1 MKKKWIIIP
10 GVIIAAGVGLYFM
23 FKNSDR
29 LVRQQFEFVKVEKG
43 NITET
48 VTATGTLQPI
58 NIVSVGTQ
66 VSGIIEKVLVD
77 YNDEVTEGQILAELD
92 KLLLTETLNETRA
105 ALDLAESKLKVAEL
119 NFSRYQDLYKQN
131 LIAKA
136 EMEDA
141 EIALATAQSSLKSA
155 QASHNR
161 AKQNLG
167 YAQIVSPV
175 SGTVVS
181 KEVEEGQTVAASFQT
196 PTLFTITENLKQMQ
210 IEANV
215 SEADIGKIKPG
226 MGASFTVD
234 AYPTDTFSGTVK
246 QIRLKPT
253 ETQNVVMYT
262 VVIDVPNDDKR
273 LLPGMTAFVSIITS
287 SKNDVLRIPNTTVQ
301 FKPSA
306 LLRQNMK
313 GQRPTNL
320 TPTQVVV
327 YSFED
332 AQIVPHIVELGLL
345 DVDYAEVVDG
355 LSEGQEI
362 ISEFIEHKTSSLFGR
377 KR

>member
-1 MKKKWIIIP
+1 MKKRWIIIP
-10 GVIIAAGVGLYFM
+10 GVIIAVGVGLYFM
-23 FKNSDR
+23 FKSSDK
-29 LVRQQFEFVKVEKG
+29 LTRQQFEFVKAERG

-66 VSGIIEKVLVD
+66 VSGIIEKVMVD

-92 KLLLTETLNETRA
+92 KLLLTETLHETQA

-119 NFSRYQDLYKQN
+119 NFSRYQDLYKQD

-141 EIALATAQSSLKSA
+141 EIALATAQSALKSA
-155 QASHNR
+155 QAAYNK

-196 PTLFTITENLKQMQ
+196 PTLFTIAENLKLMQ

-226 MGASFTVD
+226 MEATFTVD
-234 AYPTDTFSGTVK
+234 AYPTDTFTGTVK

-287 SKNDVLRIPNTTVQ
+287 AKEDVLRIPNTTIQ

-306 LLRQNMK
+306 RLRQNMK

-320 TPTQVVV
+320 KPTEVVV
-327 YSFED
+327 YSFE
-332 AQIVPHIVELGLL
+332 AGQIVPHIVDLGLL
-345 DVDYAEVVDG
+345 DVDYAEVVEG
-355 LSEGQEI
+355 LLEGQEV
-362 ISEFIEHKTSSLFGR
+362 ISEFIENKTSSFFGR
-377 KR
+377 R

>member
-1 MKKKWIIIP
+1 MKKRWIIIP
-10 GVIIAAGVGLYFM
+10 GVIIAVGVGLYFM
-23 FKNSDR
+23 LRHSDK
-29 LVRQQFEFVKVEKG
+29 LTRQQFEFVKAERG

-66 VSGIIEKVLVD
+66 VSGIIEKVMVD

-92 KLLLTETLNETRA
+92 KLLLTETLHETQA

-119 NFSRYQDLYKQN
+119 NFSRYQDLYKQD

-141 EIALATAQSSLKSA
+141 EIALATAQSALKSA
-155 QASHNR
+155 QAAYNK

-196 PTLFTITENLKQMQ
+196 PTLFTIAENLKLMQ

-226 MGASFTVD
+226 MEATFTVD
-234 AYPTDTFSGTVK
+234 AYPTDTFTGTVK

-287 SKNDVLRIPNTTVQ
+287 AKEDVLRIPNTTIQ

-306 LLRQNMK
+306 RLRQNMK

-320 TPTQVVV
+320 KPTEVVV
-327 YSFED
+327 YSFE
-332 AQIVPHIVELGLL
+332 AGQIVPHIVDLGLL
-345 DVDYAEVVDG
+345 DVDYAEVVEG
-355 LSEGQEI
+355 LLEGQEV
-362 ISEFIEHKTSSLFGR
+362 ISEFIENKTSSFFGR
-377 KR
+377 R

>member
-1 MKKKWIIIP
+1 M
-10 GVIIAAGVGLYFM
+10 A
-23 FKNSDR
+23 
-29 LVRQQFEFVKVEKG
+29 
-43 NITET
+43 
-48 VTATGTLQPI
+48 
-58 NIVSVGTQ
+58 
-66 VSGIIEKVLVD
+66 
-77 YNDEVTEGQILAELD
+77 
-92 KLLLTETLNETRA
+92 
-105 ALDLAESKLKVAEL
+105 LAESKKKVAEL
-119 NFSRYQDLYKQN
+119 NYSRFKDLYAQK

-141 EIALATAQSSLKSA
+141 EIALATEQSALKSA
-155 QASHNR
+155 QAAYNK

-196 PTLFTITENLKQMQ
+196 PTLFTIAENLKLMQ

-215 SEADIGKIKPG
+215 SEADIGKVKPG
-226 MGASFTVD
+226 MEATFTVD
-234 AYPTDTFSGTVK
+234 AYPTNTFTGTVK

-262 VVIDVPNDDKR
+262 VVIDVPNEEKR

-287 SKNDVLRIPNTTVQ
+287 AKDDVLRIPNTTVQ
-301 FKPSA
+301 FKPSDK
-306 LLRQNMK
+306 LRQNMK

-320 TPTQVVV
+320 KPTEVVV

-332 AQIVPHIVELGLL
+332 AQIVPHVVELGLL
-345 DVDYAEVVDG
+345 DVDYAEVVEG

-362 ISEFIEHKTSSLFGR
+362 ISEFIENKTSSFFGR
-377 KR
+377 R

>member
-10 GVIIAAGVGLYFM
+10 GVIIAIGAGLYFT
-23 FKNSDR
+23 FRGSDK
-29 LVRQQFEFVKVEKG
+29 LSRQQFEYVKAERG

-66 VSGIIEKVLVD
+66 VSGIIEKVMVD
-77 YNDEVTEGQILAELD
+77 YNDEVEAGQILAELD
-92 KLLLTETLNETRA
+92 KLLLTETMHETQA

-119 NFSRYQDLYKQN
+119 NYSRYQDLYKQD

-155 QASHNR
+155 QAAYNK

-181 KEVEEGQTVAASFQT
+181 KEVEEGQTVASSFQT
-196 PTLFTITENLKQMQ
+196 PTLFTIAENLKLMQ

-215 SEADIGKIKPG
+215 SEADIGKIKAG
-226 MGASFTVD
+226 MEASFTVD
-234 AYPTDTFSGTVK
+234 AYPTDTFYGTVK

-273 LLPGMTAFVSIITS
+273 LLPGMTAFVSITTA
-287 SKNDVLRIPNTTVQ
+287 SKDGVLRIPNTTVQ
-301 FKPSA
+301 FKPNA

-320 TPTQVVV
+320 KSTQVVV

-332 AQIVPHIVELGLL
+332 GLIVPHTVELGLL
-345 DVDYAEVVDG
+345 DVDYAEVIDG

-362 ISEFIEHKTSSLFGR
+362 ISEFIENKTSRLFGR
-377 KR
+377 R

>member
-1 MKKKWIIIP
+1 
-10 GVIIAAGVGLYFM
+10 
-23 FKNSDR
+23 
-29 LVRQQFEFVKVEKG
+29 
-43 NITET
+43 
-48 VTATGTLQPI
+48 
-58 NIVSVGTQ
+58 
-66 VSGIIEKVLVD
+66 
-77 YNDEVTEGQILAELD
+77 
-92 KLLLTETLNETRA
+92 
-105 ALDLAESKLKVAEL
+105 
-119 NFSRYQDLYKQN
+119 
-131 LIAKA
+131 
-136 EMEDA
+136 MEDA

-362 ISEFIEHKTSSLFGR
+362 ISKFIENKTSSLFGR

>member
-10 GVIIAAGVGLYFM
+10 GIILAVGVGLYFM
-23 FKNSDR
+23 LRHSDK
-29 LVRQQFEFVKVEKG
+29 LTRQQFEFVRAEKG

-66 VSGIIEKVLVD
+66 VSGIIEKVMVD
-77 YNDEVTEGQILAELD
+77 YNDEVAEGQILAQLD
-92 KLLLTETLNETRA
+92 KLLLTETLHETQA

-119 NFSRYQDLYKQN
+119 NYERYQDLYKQD

-141 EIALATAQSSLKSA
+141 EIALATAQSALKSA
-155 QASHNR
+155 QAAYNK

-196 PTLFTITENLKQMQ
+196 PTLFTIAENLKLMQ

-226 MGASFTVD
+226 MEATFTVD
-234 AYPTDTFSGTVK
+234 AYPTDIFTGTVK

-262 VVIDVPNDDKR
+262 VVIDVPNEDKK

-287 SKNDVLRIPNTTVQ
+287 SKEDVLRIPNTTVQ

-320 TPTQVVV
+320 KPTEVVV
-327 YSFED
+327 YSFE
-332 AQIVPHIVELGLL
+332 AGQIVPHVVELGLL
-345 DVDYAEVVDG
+345 DVDFAEVVDG
-355 LSEGQEI
+355 LSEGQEV
-362 ISEFIEHKTSSLFGR
+362 ISEFIENKTSSFFGR
-377 KR
+377 R

>member
-1 MKKKWIIIP
+1 M
-10 GVIIAAGVGLYFM
+10 
-23 FKNSDR
+23 
-29 LVRQQFEFVKVEKG
+29 
-43 NITET
+43 
-48 VTATGTLQPI
+48 
-58 NIVSVGTQ
+58 
-66 VSGIIEKVLVD
+66 
-77 YNDEVTEGQILAELD
+77 AELD
-92 KLLLTETLNETRA
+92 KLLLTETLNETQA
-105 ALDLAESKLKVAEL
+105 TLDLAESKLKVAEL
-119 NFSRYQDLYKQN
+119 NYARYQDLFKQD

-141 EIALATAQSSLKSA
+141 EIALATAQTSLKSA
-155 QASHNR
+155 QAAYNR

-167 YAQIVSPV
+167 YAQIISPV

-181 KEVEEGQTVAASFQT
+181 KEVEEGQTVASSFQT
-196 PTLFTITENLKQMQ
+196 PTLFTIAENLKQMQ

-215 SEADIGKIKPG
+215 SEADIGKIKAG
-226 MGASFTVD
+226 MQTSFTVD
-234 AYPTDTFSGTVK
+234 AYPTDTFTGTVK

-262 VVIDVPNDDKR
+262 VVVDVPNDDKR
-273 LLPGMTAFVSIITS
+273 LLPGMTAFVSITTDF
-287 SKNDVLRIPNTTVQ
+287 KENVLRIPNTTVQ

-320 TPTQVVV
+320 TATQVVV

-332 AQIVPHIVELGLL
+332 GKIVPHIVEVGLL
-345 DVDYAEVVDG
+345 DVDYAEVIEG

-362 ISEFIEHKTSSLFGR
+362 ISEFIENKPQGFFGR
-377 KR
+377 R

>member
-10 GVIIAAGVGLYFM
+10 GVMIAAGVGLYFM
-23 FKNSDR
+23 FKSSDR
-29 LVRQQFEFVKVEKG
+29 LTRQQFEFVKAEKG
-43 NITET
+43 SITET

-66 VSGIIEKVLVD
+66 VSGIIEKVMVD
-77 YNDEVTEGQILAELD
+77 YNDEVEAGQILAELD
-92 KLLLTETLNETRA
+92 KLLLTETLNETQA
-105 ALDLAESKLKVAEL
+105 TLDLAESKLKVAEL
-119 NFSRYQDLYKQN
+119 NYARYQDLFKQD

-141 EIALATAQSSLKSA
+141 EIALATAQTSLKSA
-155 QASHNR
+155 QAAYNR

-167 YAQIVSPV
+167 YAQIISPV

-181 KEVEEGQTVAASFQT
+181 KEVEEGQTVASSFQT
-196 PTLFTITENLKQMQ
+196 PTLFTIAENLKQMQ

-215 SEADIGKIKPG
+215 SEADIGKIKAG
-226 MGASFTVD
+226 MQTSFTVD
-234 AYPTDTFSGTVK
+234 AYPTDTFTGTVK

-262 VVIDVPNDDKR
+262 VVVDVPNDDKR
-273 LLPGMTAFVSIITS
+273 LLPGMTAFVSITTDF
-287 SKNDVLRIPNTTVQ
+287 KENVLRIPNTTVQ

-320 TPTQVVV
+320 TATQVVV

-332 AQIVPHIVELGLL
+332 GKIVPHIVEVGLL
-345 DVDYAEVVDG
+345 DVDYAEVIEG

-362 ISEFIEHKTSSLFGR
+362 ISEFIENKPQGFFGR
-377 KR
+377 R